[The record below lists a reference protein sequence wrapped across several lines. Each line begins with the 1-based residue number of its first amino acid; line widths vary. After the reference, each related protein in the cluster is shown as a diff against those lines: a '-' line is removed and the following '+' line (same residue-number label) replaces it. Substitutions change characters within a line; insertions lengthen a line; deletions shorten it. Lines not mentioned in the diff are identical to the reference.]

1 MQRTS
6 AKSRVT
12 TSIYRSLTTHGLFGY
27 ARVREIYP
35 ISVTGETRPVL
46 PANARFRGA
55 ALACIPRL
63 SPRALHRPALL
74 CRLKIRVLC
83 AVTAFCCLSVV
94 CIIPLRFKLSMYA
107 LHDLFRALA
116 LCSRRFTQFS
126 AFCGENGKNLYSP
139 AYLSGAHRCVADEWA
154 GFGRFLAVCGGCA
167 GGFDVIEYRCYEK

>member
-94 CIIPLRFKLSMYA
+94 CIIPLRFKLSMCV
-107 LHDLFRALA
+107 LHDLFSPL
-116 LCSRRFTQFS
+116 RRVPGVLHKFPPFAGKFPKFYILDVFVGRTQVRGGGKGGIW
-126 AFCGENGKNLYSP
+126 AFFVRL
-139 AYLSGAHRCVADEWA
+139 R
-154 GFGRFLAVCGGCA
+154 GCA
-167 GGFDVIEYRCYEK
+167 GGFDVVEYRCYG